1 MTVEERETLPVK
13 EKLEAL
19 YNSVQSKIGDHRNND
34 DLVLD
39 ELDEIFPEPDE
50 QVFADDDTEEEMDD
64 ANRRSEAD
72 AYTPETFD
80 KYINAQVK
88 LPRGGASEK
97 ATIIRRGRDADGI
110 PMGTANS
117 NPILDTREYVARFDD
132 GAEQAYA
139 ANLIAENLYSQIDR
153 EGHHFAVMQEIIDHE
168 VGDTVLSKDDSM
180 YKDKHGRMQPKRTT
194 KGWKLLVEWKD
205 GSTTWAR
212 LTDLK
217 ESNPVEVAEY
227 AVANKI
233 ASEPAFAWW
242 VPWTIRKRDRIIK
255 KAKSKYWVRTHK
267 YGIELPKT
275 VAQAYKIDDET
286 GTDFWTKAIAKEM
299 RNVMVA
305 FEFNDDDRIPPGCKE
320 ITLHGVFDVKMDLTR
335 KFRLVG
341 DGHKTEVPD
350 HSVYSS
356 VVSRDSVRIFFL
368 LAALNDLNVMAADI
382 QNAYLSA
389 KPMEHHWTRAGDKF
403 GPELKG

>member
-50 QVFADDDTEEEMDD
+50 QVFADDDTEEEMAD
-64 ANRRSEAD
+64 ANQRSEAD

-168 VGDTVLSKDDSM
+168 VGDTALSKDDSM

-194 KGWKLLVEWKD
+194 KAGNSSWNGRTGLQRGRDLLT
-205 GSTTWAR
+205 SRSQTQSR
-212 LTDLK
+212 
-217 ESNPVEVAEY
+217 SQN
-227 AVANKI
+227 
-233 ASEPAFAWW
+233 
-242 VPWTIRKRDRIIK
+242 
-255 KAKSKYWVRTHK
+255 
-267 YGIELPKT
+267 
-275 VAQAYKIDDET
+275 
-286 GTDFWTKAIAKEM
+286 
-299 RNVMVA
+299 
-305 FEFNDDDRIPPGCKE
+305 
-320 ITLHGVFDVKMDLTR
+320 TR
-335 KFRLVG
+335 
-341 DGHKTEVPD
+341 
-350 HSVYSS
+350 
-356 VVSRDSVRIFFL
+356 
-368 LAALNDLNVMAADI
+368 
-382 QNAYLSA
+382 
-389 KPMEHHWTRAGDKF
+389 
-403 GPELKG
+403 